1 MAYCWLKLDN
11 NFYKSFFSYILI
23 LVSDS
28 EKRRLHDAFRL
39 SSSSSSTL
47 GKSVFSTAVLG
58 ESVPSALTEQVFSLV
73 GGGRGVTFR
82 ELLTLLVLVT
92 RGTREEKFKCE
103 QINNMKSQADIMYK
117 FSFSHLWYFICG
129 VRHSYWQRR
138 LEQVHHRE
146 WWSRIHTSL
155 FVLIVLWR

>member
-1 MAYCWLKLDN
+1 MVTNFSKLYNADSSSHTYFN
-11 NFYKSFFSYILI
+11 ILI

-47 GKSVFSTAVLG
+47 GKGVFSTAVLG
-58 ESVPSALTEQVFSLV
+58 ESVPTPLTEQVFSLV

-103 QINNMKSQADIMYK
+103 YN
-117 FSFSHLWYFICG
+117 
-129 VRHSYWQRR
+129 
-138 LEQVHHRE
+138 
-146 WWSRIHTSL
+146 T
-155 FVLIVLWR
+155 IVDC